1 MEVSRGGY
9 YTWRNN
15 GKSKHQK
22 ENENL
27 VPVVL
32 YAHRVSKGS
41 YGARRM
47 AEEISDHGIRC
58 GRYMAKTV
66 MAMAGVTAKQKKKF
80 KATTDSKHDLPI
92 APNLL
97 ERNFETQK
105 PNEVWVGEITYVWTA
120 EGWIYLAVV
129 LDLFSRKVIGWAVS
143 SRIKKDLVIEAF
155 RMAIGRREICPGLIF
170 HSDRGSQYC
179 SHEYQKILSTHGI
192 IPSMS
197 RKGDCWDN
205 AVSESFFGS
214 IKTERIS
221 DSNYKTRGD
230 VRRDIFDYI
239 EMFYNCRRRHS
250 FIENKSP
257 QQWELEKAA

>member
-143 SRIKKDLVIEAF
+143 SRIKK
-155 RMAIGRREICPGLIF
+155 
-170 HSDRGSQYC
+170 
-179 SHEYQKILSTHGI
+179 ILLLKLLGW
-192 IPSMS
+192 P
-197 RKGDCWDN
+197 
-205 AVSESFFGS
+205 
-214 IKTERIS
+214 
-221 DSNYKTRGD
+221 
-230 VRRDIFDYI
+230 
-239 EMFYNCRRRHS
+239 
-250 FIENKSP
+250 
-257 QQWELEKAA
+257 